1 MDNIDFTSFYDNQED
16 YSAFRN
22 DPEKRKEYEIAVA
35 WKVRNLGSLVPE
47 TLQFSNVLEVGCAL
61 GILLNRAADVLSIKD
76 RIGLDISMENIKVAK
91 QLFPDCIFVQGEI
104 DSAGQMILRERH
116 LEKFDLI
123 ILSDIIEHIP
133 DDRDFM
139 NKISLMCSYVLLN
152 LPLEKCYLHRK
163 RKYGINDPSGHL
175 RNYNNND
182 AHNLINSSGFTVLKD
197 NIANPHYFV
206 DHLKIYKKNQ
216 EIRLLKKSFPKRLFW
231 KGIFLIQSLI
241 RNLSPRFYM
250 KLYGSNYFALLKSPK

>member
-1 MDNIDFTSFYDNQED
+1 MDNINFTEFYDNQED

-22 DPEKRKEYEIAVA
+22 DLQKRKEYEIAVA
-35 WKVRNLGSLVPE
+35 WKVKNICSLVPG

-61 GILLNRAADVLSIKD
+61 GILLNKTADVLSIKN
-76 RIGLDISMENIKVAK
+76 RIGLDISNENIKTAK
-91 QLFPDCIFVQGEI
+91 QLFPDCTFVQGEI
-104 DSAGQMILRERH
+104 YPAGQMILKEEH

-139 NKISLMCSYVLLN
+139 NKISLMCSHVLLN

-175 RNYNNND
+175 RNYNSKD
-182 AHNLINSSGFTVLKD
+182 AYDLINSSGFTILKY
-197 NIANPHYFV
+197 NIANPHYFT

-216 EIRLLKKSFPKRLFW
+216 EIRLLKKNIPKRIFW
-231 KGIFLIQSLI
+231 KGIFLIQALI

-250 KLYGSNYFALLKSPK
+250 KLYGSNYFALLKSTK